1 MNEIY
6 AIVETAG
13 TQFKVSAGDKI
24 NVDYLGTEIGKEVE
38 LSKVLLI
45 TDGKETILGNPV
57 IENAKVTA
65 TCLDHVKGDKIIVLR
80 YKNKTRQHKK
90 TGHRQ
95 RYTTLQINEIVRPGG
110 VVSSAKAPRK
120 KKEKAGVEA

>member
-1 MNEIY
+1 MNNIY

-24 NVDYLGTEIGKEVE
+24 NVDYLGTEKGKEIE

-45 TDGKETILGNPV
+45 TDGKETIIGNPA

-65 TCLDHVKGDKIIVLR
+65 ICLDHIKGDKIIVLR
-80 YKNKTRQHKK
+80 YKNKTRYHKK

-95 RYTTLQINEIVRPGG
+95 RYTTLQINDIVKPDG
-110 VVSSAKAPRK
+110 VVESAKAPRK
-120 KKEKAGVEA
+120 RKEKAGGEA